1 MLLVFPTTENH
12 PIGNG
17 HNQCNQY
24 YRKHSSETDDHTHRH
39 PEQVSADNHRQDAQ
53 SRRTRSQENR
63 PHTPFASLFGR
74 FLQRHTIGKTQ
85 FFRIFKHNDSVPDYD
100 ADQRNESQHGGHREI
115 EAENPKPE
123 KGSEKAEGTQYDG
136 QNGKGYL
143 LEMEDQEEK
152 EHQHRSDERKR
163 NLWAYGPVH
172 IVQSAELHTHPF
184 RQVQVFQELLHGT
197 GGCGLA
203 LAETHIRTDYDDR
216 LSIHAGEGFRF
227 PLGTELSHLTQRY
240 RNSRYGRG
248 HKGIGY
254 VFVIRP
260 LAVILRIEIYR
271 NYGFTLPDAA
281 QREGTHLAGQGKIHQ
296 GTVHA
301 HTQSLIL
308 VKFHRNGRNLIVRV
322 GVYPF
327 KHIKASHI
335 IPYGIRNLTHLLI
348 IFPENLHFHRSGHS
362 LIVHL
367 LEMHNRFRKPVLVAR
382 LHLL

>member
-1 MLLVFPTTENH
+1 
-12 PIGNG
+12 
-17 HNQCNQY
+17 
-24 YRKHSSETDDHTHRH
+24 
-39 PEQVSADNHRQDAQ
+39 
-53 SRRTRSQENR
+53 
-63 PHTPFASLFGR
+63 
-74 FLQRHTIGKTQ
+74 
-85 FFRIFKHNDSVPDYD
+85 
-100 ADQRNESQHGGHREI
+100 
-115 EAENPKPE
+115 
-123 KGSEKAEGTQYDG
+123 
-136 QNGKGYL
+136 
-143 LEMEDQEEK
+143 MEDQEEEK
-152 EHQHRSDERKR
+152 HQHRSDERKR

-184 RQVQVFQELLHGT
+184 RQVQLFQELLHGT

-216 LSIHAGEGFRF
+216 LAVHAGEGFRF

-260 LAVILRIEIYR
+260 IAVILRIEIYR

-281 QREGTHLAGQGKIHQ
+281 QREGPHLAGQGKIHQ

-308 VKFHRNGRNLIVRV
+308 VKFHRNGRYLIVRV
-322 GVYPF
+322 GVHPF

-335 IPYGIRNLTHLLI
+335 IPYGIRNLTHLLV

-362 LIVHL
+362 LVVHL
-367 LEMHNRFRKPVLVAR
+367 LEMYHSFGKPVLVAR
-382 LHLL
+382 LHFLEKRLCGLVGSGVHYELSDIRSGENGRIGSVETRSSCAYELSNGGDSAVLTQKSGHRVGYCGGVRKVCRRVQIDFHGKDRTGSHRHKL